1 MWGEEIDEHNL
12 EPKAWPRGA
21 AFAERM
27 WSARDVKSV
36 DEAAPRLARMFC
48 RLTPHRA
55 RLPRQPHLPRLV
67 LQASRQRSAPPA
79 CPAAGRP

>member
-48 RLTPHRA
+48 RLTARGFRASPICPGSCFKLQDSAVRRRRA
-55 RLPRQPHLPRLV
+55 RLRDGPR
-67 LQASRQRSAPPA
+67 
-79 CPAAGRP
+79 